1 MDNSAIIISDSSL
14 QDRETEQT
22 YFANLWLDTGDLA
35 SECVWGGEKSM
46 FRGIEYIAIN
56 INILSSDTQCKQK
69 VVDGM
74 LKGLLSSVGLLS
86 YYSFS
91 KNYSVCMLCCVN
103 SIYPNVGT

>member
-1 MDNSAIIISDSSL
+1 
-14 QDRETEQT
+14 
-22 YFANLWLDTGDLA
+22 
-35 SECVWGGEKSM
+35 M

-91 KNYSVCMLCCVN
+91 KNYSVCMLAVLCEFDLSQCRDLGLV
-103 SIYPNVGT
+103 V